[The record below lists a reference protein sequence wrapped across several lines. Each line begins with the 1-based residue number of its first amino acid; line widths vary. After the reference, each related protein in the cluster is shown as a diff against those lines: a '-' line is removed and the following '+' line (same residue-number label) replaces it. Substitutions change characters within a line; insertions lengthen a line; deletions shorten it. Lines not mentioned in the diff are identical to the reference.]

1 MSIMRMTKNYWFRT
15 ISIILVGVV
24 VIYFLFKIAIIVS
37 STKPF
42 VPKDFTDA
50 RSRGAVIA
58 EEIVAS
64 SEASIVNLSVISQAD
79 EKGNY
84 EDGLNLVSKEIQDN
98 EAARTKAY
106 NLSSQLEI
114 MANNLNSVKPEDAS
128 RVGLEAIL
136 NESQIVQRL
145 LNYNADVRQLLD
157 VLLSRFSNSG
167 SVPNAKDK
175 VKGLISSMNEEAR
188 AINDLNNKYK
198 DLMSRFDNLT
208 K

>member
-1 MSIMRMTKNYWFRT
+1 MSMLKKYWFRA
-15 ISIILVGVV
+15 ISVIVV
-24 VIYFLFKIAIIVS
+24 SAAIIYFLVKIAMVAS
-37 STKPF
+37 SPKPF
-42 VPKDFTDA
+42 VPQDFTDA

-64 SEASIVNLSVISQAD
+64 SEVSISNLSVISQAD

-84 EDGLNLVSKEIQDN
+84 EEGLNLVSKEIQDN
-98 EAARTKAY
+98 ESARTKAY
-106 NLSSQLEI
+106 DLSNQLEI
-114 MANNLNSVKPEDAS
+114 MANNLNSIKPEDAA
-128 RVGLEAIL
+128 RLGLEAIL

-167 SVPNAKDK
+167 SALNAKEK
-175 VKGLISSMNEEAR
+175 VKELISSMNDEAK
-188 AINDLNNKYK
+188 AVNDLNNKYK
-198 DLMSRFDNLT
+198 DLMSQFDKLT